1 MDYTRFINELM
12 DLSIIMYRINRSVN
26 QSMDSPDW
34 RCVSPIQ
41 IHTLIALRKKK
52 TVNMTELADYLVMT
66 RQQLTKL
73 VDMLVEK
80 DLVMRGTDPNNRRH
94 VMIELTDNGNC
105 LIEEMIAHQ
114 SGFMSRLHGR
124 LCDGDAQKML
134 DALIV
139 IKEILSKLQPAG
151 EIVDNAK
158 VG

>member
-94 VMIELTDNGNC
+94 VMIEITENGNR
-105 LIEEMIAHQ
+105 LIDEMIAYQ
-114 SGFMSRLHGR
+114 SGFISKLQGKLSHE
-124 LCDGDAQKML
+124 DAQKML
-134 DALIV
+134 DALVV
-139 IKEILSKLQPAG
+139 IKEVLSKLQPVQNQ
-151 EIVDNAK
+151 VDINK
-158 VG
+158 EG